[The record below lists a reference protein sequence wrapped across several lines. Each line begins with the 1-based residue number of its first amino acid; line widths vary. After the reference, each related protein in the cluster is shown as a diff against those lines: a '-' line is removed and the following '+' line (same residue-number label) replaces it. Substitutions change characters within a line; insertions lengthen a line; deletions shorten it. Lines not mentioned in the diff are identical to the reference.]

1 MVASLKD
8 VCLSFTEY
16 FLLNLAFN
24 FLLLSPTAKASLC
37 SEELNPAAKDPRV
50 KILSK
55 FRRFLN
61 TSFGVMSALLILVI
75 FKCHLSTKHSH
86 IFFEFL
92 RYIHSNHQA

>member
-37 SEELNPAAKDPRV
+37 SEELKPTANDPRV

-55 FRRFLN
+55 FLRFLN
-61 TSFGVMSALLILVI
+61 TSFGVMSALLILM
-75 FKCHLSTKHSH
+75 HLPMQ
-86 IFFEFL
+86 L
-92 RYIHSNHQA
+92 DN